1 MTEDYSTKPQ
11 ARLQDMARKSR
22 VKMIT
27 IPLEDPGAWPKM
39 MDFVKGWATQMAHY
53 ADREISD
60 EDKRYLGEGA
70 CKQLNENIAGIARDR
85 GIEMPKRGRPPRFIE
100 ERRADEAR
108 MNKIVSLPQP
118 QNIYK
123 RRS

>member
-11 ARLQDMARKSR
+11 ARLRDMGRKSR

-27 IPLEDPGAWPKM
+27 IPLEDPAAWPM
-39 MDFVKGWATQMAHY
+39 IMDAVKGWAFQMAHY
-53 ADREISD
+53 ADRDMAD
-60 EDKRYLGEGA
+60 EDKRYLAEGA
-70 CKQLNENIAGIARDR
+70 CKLLNEKIAGIARDR

-108 MNKIVSLPQP
+108 MDKIVSLSQP